1 MFALPD
7 AVRPNC
13 SHPDSLTHF
22 CTPSDDAQTIRRQS
36 PIRSHRS
43 RRTLLSSP
51 HPPAPAVPHIPC
63 SLACTCTAPT
73 RARLM
78 PSPRHLAAHL
88 SGPITRI
95 LRSSSM
101 PRAGHAYGSSPA
113 PPRPCQLVPA
123 HPFHALREQPGVNAA
138 LRPGRTTPPQPHS
151 LPLAPVRRPTAVASH
166 GGRRAASRTRAHAIA
181 PQRMQVGLGVA
192 CAYAR
197 SCGPERTWHRIR
209 TLAAALRLRLR
220 GIPAV
225 TVHDRGAVLCG
236 IVSFSLVRPPP
247 PSPRGGTVA
256 RDLRR
261 SPSIP
266 CPPAERMRRVH
277 TPRSALAG
285 RWARTASAPSPARS
299 TCDHAGP
306 ERGARES
313 SSHARIA

>member
-1 MFALPD
+1 
-7 AVRPNC
+7 
-13 SHPDSLTHF
+13 
-22 CTPSDDAQTIRRQS
+22 
-36 PIRSHRS
+36 
-43 RRTLLSSP
+43 
-51 HPPAPAVPHIPC
+51 
-63 SLACTCTAPT
+63 
-73 RARLM
+73 M

-247 PSPRGGTVA
+247 PPPGEGQSPATSA
-256 RDLRR
+256 AL
-261 SPSIP
+261 
-266 CPPAERMRRVH
+266 PASRAH
-277 TPRSALAG
+277 PRSVCAGCTPLVPQLAG
-285 RWARTASAPSPARS
+285 RWARIASAPSPARS